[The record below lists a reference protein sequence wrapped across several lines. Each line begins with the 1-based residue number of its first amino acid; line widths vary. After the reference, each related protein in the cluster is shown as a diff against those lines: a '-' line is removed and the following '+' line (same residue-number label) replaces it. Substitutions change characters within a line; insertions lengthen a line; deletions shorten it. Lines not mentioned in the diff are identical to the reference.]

1 MTERDAVIPSLP
13 NSLSLQYFP
22 CFGLRRSSTCRACS
36 AAAPCTCSITRP
48 PHLLVLCR
56 RILMQI
62 TRAICTMSHHFSR
75 LCLCK
80 EGYSCTTSYLIKTF
94 PNLTVSCASDLC
106 FFFLWTR
113 EWQPDFHL
121 ISWFSFCFEWVCHD
135 QELLNLSIA
144 IAHTEVFWP
153 MLLNHIVK

>member
-1 MTERDAVIPSLP
+1 MGCS
-13 NSLSLQYFP
+13 NSLLSHLQYFLY
-22 CFGLRRSSTCRACS
+22 FGSRRSSTCWACS

-80 EGYSCTTSYLIKTF
+80 EGYSSTTSYLIKTF
-94 PNLTVSCASDLC
+94 SNLTVSRASDLT
-106 FFFLWTR
+106 FFSANKRVAARFPPHFLIFLLLWVDLSWPR
-113 EWQPDFHL
+113 APKSFH
-121 ISWFSFCFEWVCHD
+121 SNCTHWSFSD
-135 QELLNLSIA
+135 QCY
-144 IAHTEVFWP
+144 
-153 MLLNHIVK
+153 